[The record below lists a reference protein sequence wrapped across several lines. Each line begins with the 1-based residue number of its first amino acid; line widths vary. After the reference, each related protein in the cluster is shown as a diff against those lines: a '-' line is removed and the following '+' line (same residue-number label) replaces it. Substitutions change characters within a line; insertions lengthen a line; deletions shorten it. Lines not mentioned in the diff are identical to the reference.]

1 METSPYTI
9 PETALR
15 PWDSCSKRKVY
26 FEGQEEALRQ
36 AQSKTPKKA
45 IHALIEEAIK
55 ATSARVQAEVRAARS
70 ENATGESGLD
80 ILGFGD
86 AEWEGTYT
94 RGGIDALDQI
104 LDCLPPEAIKEE
116 ARPFRRIERVRDE
129 WIRRNRR
136 ALEPIIGAFSATGH

>member
-1 METSPYTI
+1 METSPYRI

-15 PWDSCSKRKVY
+15 SWDPHSKRKAY

-55 ATSARVQAEVRAARS
+55 ATNARMQTEGQAARA
-70 ENATGESGLD
+70 EKATGESGLG
-80 ILGFGD
+80 ILGVGD
-86 AEWEGTYT
+86 AEREGTYS

-104 LDCLPPEAIKEE
+104 LDCLPPEAIEEE
-116 ARPFRRIERVRDE
+116 ARPLRRIERVRDE

-136 ALEPIIGAFSATGH
+136 ALEPIIGVFSATGH

>member
-15 PWDSCSKRKVY
+15 SWDPHSKRKTY

-45 IHALIEEAIK
+45 IHSLIEEAIK
-55 ATSARVQAEVRAARS
+55 ATSARVQAEGQAARA
-70 ENATGESGLD
+70 EKAAGKSGLD
-80 ILGFGD
+80 TLGVGD
-86 AEWEGTYT
+86 AEREGTYS
-94 RGGIDALDQI
+94 RGGIDALDRV
-104 LDCLPPEAIKEE
+104 LDCLPPEAIEEE
-116 ARPFRRIERVRDE
+116 ARPLRRIERVRDE
-129 WIRRNRR
+129 WIRRNHR

>member
-1 METSPYTI
+1 METSPYRI

-15 PWDSCSKRKVY
+15 SWDPHSKRKAY

-55 ATSARVQAEVRAARS
+55 ATNARMQTEGQAARA
-70 ENATGESGLD
+70 EKATGESGLD
-80 ILGFGD
+80 ILGVGD
-86 AEWEGTYT
+86 AEREGIYS
-94 RGGIDALDQI
+94 RGGIDALDQV
-104 LDCLPPEAIKEE
+104 LDCLPPEAIEEE
-116 ARPFRRIERVRDE
+116 ARPLRRIERVRDE

>member
-1 METSPYTI
+1 METSPYRI

-15 PWDSCSKRKVY
+15 SWDPHSKRKAY

-55 ATSARVQAEVRAARS
+55 ATNARMQTEGRAARV
-70 ENATGESGLD
+70 EKATGESGLD
-80 ILGFGD
+80 ILGVGD
-86 AEWEGTYT
+86 AEREGTYS

-104 LDCLPPEAIKEE
+104 LDCLPPEAIEEE
-116 ARPFRRIERVRDE
+116 ARPLRRIERVRDE
-129 WIRRNRR
+129 WIRRNHR
-136 ALEPIIGAFSATGH
+136 ALEPIIGVFSATGH

>member
-1 METSPYTI
+1 MEPSPYRV

-15 PWDSCSKRKVY
+15 SWDPHSKRKAY

-55 ATSARVQAEVRAARS
+55 ATSARVRAEGQAARGDK
-70 ENATGESGLD
+70 ATGESGLD
-80 ILGFGD
+80 ILGVGD
-86 AEWEGTYT
+86 AEREGTYS
-94 RGGIDALDQI
+94 RGGIDALDQM
-104 LDCLPPEAIKEE
+104 LDCLPPEAIEE
-116 ARPFRRIERVRDE
+116 ETRPLRRIERVRDE